1 MNVFAHIADKLNIVL
16 DDLFPDLEARGVARD
31 RITVE
36 PPRDASHGDISTNAA
51 MILAKPLK
59 QKPRDIAEL
68 IQARLQDDSEITNAE
83 IAGPGFIN
91 LTLATSLWQ
100 EVVKSVLQQGAD
112 FGKTDI
118 GKGEKVNVE
127 FVSANPTGPMHVGH
141 VRGAVFGDALAS
153 IMEFV
158 GYDVSREYYINDAGG
173 QVDQLA
179 RAVHW
184 RYREALGKVEG
195 KMPEGLYPGDYLLPL
210 AKELATEHGDTFV
223 DAGEADWLEDF
234 KQRAL
239 DAMMDMIRADLKSLN
254 IEHDHFFSEKSL
266 HGQDGTIVQTLD
278 WLRGQGLIYQ
288 GTLPPPKGK
297 LPDEWEDREQ
307 TLFRAEQFGDD
318 TDRALVKSNGD
329 FTYFAADI
337 AYHRDKYLRGFNHQI
352 DVLGAD
358 HGGYV
363 KRLKAAV
370 KAVSNDEAD
379 LDVRLCQI
387 VRLMREGE
395 PIKMSKRSGNLIT
408 LRELVDEVGP
418 DATRFMMLYRRNDAM
433 LDFDYAKVVDQTREN
448 PVFYVQYAHARS
460 CSVFRN
466 AKRDMP
472 DLDISPAAL
481 KAASLADLSDPAE
494 IELIKVLAQ
503 FPRIIALAASAHE
516 PHRLAFYL
524 YQLAGAFHSFWTKG
538 KESPELRFI
547 NINNETI
554 TIGRL
559 AMVEAVRTV
568 LGRGLDLLGVSAPSQ
583 LS

>member
-1 MNVFAHIADKLNIVL
+1 MNVFAHIADKLNVIL
-16 DDLFPDLEARGVARD
+16 DELFPDLDNQISRD

-51 MILAKPLK
+51 MILAKPLG

-68 IQARLQDDSEITNAE
+68 ILEKLQADDDIAHAE

-91 LTLATSLWQ
+91 LTLATGIWHQ
-100 EVVKSVLQQGAD
+100 VVRAVLNEGD
-112 FGKTDI
+112 KFGKSDI

-127 FVSANPTGPMHVGH
+127 FVSTNPTGPMHVGH

-153 IMEFV
+153 IMGFA
-158 GYDVSREYYINDAGG
+158 GYDVTREYYINDAGG

-179 RAVHW
+179 RSVHW
-184 RYREALGKVEG
+184 RYRNTLGKVEG
-195 KMPEGLYPGDYLLPL
+195 KMPEGLYPGDYLQPL
-210 AKELATEHGDTFV
+210 AKELADEF
-223 DAGEADWLEDF
+223 GEKYVGAAEGEWLENF

-239 DAMMDMIRADLKSLN
+239 DAMMDLIRTDLKSLN
-254 IEHDHFFSEKSL
+254 IEHDFFFSEKTL
-266 HGQDGTIVQTLD
+266 HGEGGAIAQTLD

-288 GTLPPPKGK
+288 GTLAPPKGK
-297 LPDEWEDREQ
+297 LPDDWEDREQ
-307 TLFRAEQFGDD
+307 TLFKAKQFGDD
-318 TDRALVKSNGD
+318 TDRALIKSNGD

-370 KAVSNDEAD
+370 KATSNGEAE

-387 VRLMREGE
+387 VRLMRDGE
-395 PIKMSKRSGNLIT
+395 PLKMSKRSGNLIT
-408 LRELVDEVGP
+408 LRNLVDEVGP

-433 LDFDYAKVVDQTREN
+433 LDFDYAKVVDQTRDN
-448 PVFYVQYAHARS
+448 PVFYVQYAHARA

-466 AKRDMP
+466 ARRDVP
-472 DLDISPAAL
+472 DFDVSAQALRAAKL
-481 KAASLADLSDPAE
+481 TSLTDDAE
-494 IELIKVLAQ
+494 IELIKSLAQ
-503 FPRIIALAASAHE
+503 FPRVIALAASAHE

-547 NINNETI
+547 KANNETI
-554 TIGRL
+554 TIERL
-559 AMVEAVRTV
+559 AMVEAVQSV
-568 LGRGLDLLGVSAPSQ
+568 LRCGLGLLGVNAPQ
-583 LS
+583 ELS